1 MPLEPE
7 NECPD
12 CGEWKS
18 ADYDQCRSCA
28 ETAKEERE
36 EPVLVTFSARVRE
49 TEKAVLFKI
58 GGNFTGREL
67 WVPKS
72 QLLDE
77 DLSAKTISVA
87 RWWAEDN
94 DLAHQD

>member
-1 MPLEPE
+1 MSLESE
-7 NECPD
+7 NTCECGGWK
-12 CGEWKS
+12 GEDFELCK
-18 ADYDQCRSCA
+18 SCA
-28 ETAKEERE
+28 DDAKETRE
-36 EPVLVTFSARVRE
+36 EPVLVTFSARMRE

-72 QLLDE
+72 QLVEE
-77 DLSAKTISVA
+77 DLDARMFCVA